1 MLVQHP
7 LLWALHSSWYVR
19 GQVVDLQEM
28 RVPQVTEKFILI
40 YPQTLILHDSVEAA
54 AEARTECQRK
64 FDMEVYRV
72 EYAASLPGEKKE
84 A

>member
-1 MLVQHP
+1 M
-7 LLWALHSSWYVR
+7 
-19 GQVVDLQEM
+19 
-28 RVPQVTEKFILI
+28 TEKFILI
-40 YPQTLILHDSVEAA
+40 YPQTLRLYASPEEA

-72 EYAASLPGEKKE
+72 KYAASLPGEKEK